1 MSRARDFADLAGSA
15 DAGGLTGRN
24 LIINGAMQ
32 VAQRGTSAATKT
44 NIAYHT
50 VDRFKIGPT
59 NMGTFTHT
67 QESDGPAGFT
77 KSVKLECTTAD
88 ASPAAADSI
97 TMQNIIEAQNL
108 QHLNKGSS
116 DAKSVTLSFY
126 VKSNKTGTY
135 TAEIFDGDNNR
146 HISKTFS
153 VSSSATWEYK
163 TITFE
168 GDTSGSLNNDNG
180 VGFYVIW
187 HLGAGSD
194 FTSGTLGTSWQAND
208 TADRVSS
215 SNVNLADTVG
225 NYFQLTGVQL
235 EVGEKATPF
244 EHESFTSQWHKC
256 QRYCTVYNIGGG
268 NVHAENFILVHHAP
282 PGKPGHVDVN
292 NRGEWQ
298 LEWPVKRA
306 SPTLTF
312 TDLTNMRWAVGNNGL
327 ENGTSAGA
335 MSVGTSPEGG
345 TVFQNVASGITQ
357 GASDVSGII
366 VSWIRQ
372 ATGNN
377 PKIVIDAEL

>member
-1 MSRARDFADLAGSA
+1 MSKAAELAALIGSQTA
-15 DAGGLTGRN
+15 LSNRN

-32 VAQRGTSAATKT
+32 VVQRATSAATKT

-67 QESDGPAGFT
+67 QESDGPTGFT
-77 KSVKLECTTAD
+77 TSVKLECTTAD

-97 TMQNIIEAQNL
+97 TIQNIIESQDL
-108 QHLNKGSS
+108 QHLSKGSS

-135 TAEIFDGDNNR
+135 TAEIFDGDNSR

-153 VSSSATWEYK
+153 VSSSGTWEYK

-168 GDTSGSLNNDNG
+168 GDTSGALNNDNG

-187 HLGAGSD
+187 HLGAGSN

-235 EVGEKATPF
+235 EVGEQATSF
-244 EHESFTSQWHKC
+244 EHRSYSDELIRC
-256 QRYCTVYNIGGG
+256 QRYYVDCGRWHVQGYGYSTGNDGTGCAVMWPTTMRTAPTITQSNGTDGGS
-268 NVHAENFILVHHAP
+268 NTEMVFNQVT
-282 PGKPGHVDVN
+282 
-292 NRGEWQ
+292 NRGC
-298 LEWPVKRA
+298 
-306 SPTLTF
+306 
-312 TDLTNMRWAVGNNGL
+312 
-327 ENGTSAGA
+327 
-335 MSVGTSPEGG
+335 SPEAV
-345 TVFQNVASGITQ
+345 TTAAQYSQYYIVDIVA
-357 GASDVSGII
+357 
-366 VSWIRQ
+366 
-372 ATGNN
+372 
-377 PKIVIDAEL
+377 DAEM

>member
-1 MSRARDFADLAGSA
+1 MALTTVRPQGMGFN
-15 DAGGLTGRN
+15 TGRRN
-24 LIINGAMQ
+24 MVINGAMQ

-50 VDRFKIGPT
+50 VDRFKIGP
-59 NMGTFTHT
+59 NSMGTFTHT

-88 ASPAAADSI
+88 ASPAANDSI
-97 TMQNIIEAQNL
+97 TIQNIIEAQDL

-135 TAEIFDGDNNR
+135 TAELFEDDNSR

-153 VSSSATWEYK
+153 VSSSGTWEYK

-168 GDTSGSLNNDNG
+168 GDTSGAMNNDNG
-180 VGFYVIW
+180 VGFYVLW
-187 HLGAGSD
+187 HLGAGSN

-235 EVGEKATPF
+235 ELGENASDF
-244 EHESFTSQWHKC
+244 EHRSFGEELGLC
-256 QRYCTVYNIGGG
+256 QRYYLRYDRSSPNNTQGNICNCSFYSGSRADGILNVPVVLRATPTMQQGGTDPKFGVCADNACTAFNSFG
-268 NVHAENFILVHHAP
+268 
-282 PGKPGHVDVN
+282 VN
-292 NRGEWQ
+292 
-298 LEWPVKRA
+298 
-306 SPTLTF
+306 TLHTQ
-312 TDLTNMRWAVGNNGL
+312 AVMINQQSVSEPQG
-327 ENGTSAGA
+327 SAGWFYLNQTD
-335 MSVGTSPEGG
+335 S
-345 TVFQNVASGITQ
+345 FVAF
-357 GASDVSGII
+357 
-366 VSWIRQ
+366 
-372 ATGNN
+372 
-377 PKIVIDAEL
+377 DAEL

>member
-1 MSRARDFADLAGSA
+1 VTFTLPDGDGDSGQTLITNGSGTLAWAAPYGN
-15 DAGGLTGRN
+15 RN

-50 VDRFKIGPT
+50 VDRFKIGPI

-88 ASPAAADSI
+88 ASPAASDSI
-97 TMQNIIEAQNL
+97 TIQNIIEAQDL
-108 QHLNKGSS
+108 QHLNKGSA

-146 HISKTFS
+146 HISKTFT
-153 VSSSATWEYK
+153 VSSSGTWEYK
-163 TITFE
+163 TITFV
-168 GDTSGSLNNDNG
+168 GDTSGALNNDNG
-180 VGFYVIW
+180 VGFYVLW

-235 EVGEKATPF
+235 EVGEQATPF
-244 EHESFTSQWHKC
+244 EHEPYGVTLQKA
-256 QRYCTVYNIGGG
+256 QRYYISVKNQTTFAPVGVGRAWSGTNGNVAYYFPCEMRSNPTVSVASLSKFDIVPAGG
-268 NVHAENFILVHHAP
+268 NPTAVQNDGGNL
-282 PGKPGHVDVN
+282 
-292 NRGEWQ
+292 Q
-298 LEWPVKRA
+298 SVKVGFVQSA
-306 SPTLTF
+306 GI
-312 TDLTNMRWAVGNNGL
+312 TNGAFYQFEFGNNTDGDL
-327 ENGTSAGA
+327 R
-335 MSVGTSPEGG
+335 
-345 TVFQNVASGITQ
+345 F
-357 GASDVSGII
+357 
-366 VSWIRQ
+366 
-372 ATGNN
+372 
-377 PKIVIDAEL
+377 DAEL

>member
-1 MSRARDFADLAGSA
+1 MALTTVRPQGMGFN
-15 DAGGLTGRN
+15 TGRRN
-24 LIINGAMQ
+24 MVINGAMQ

-50 VDRFKIGPT
+50 VDRFKIGP
-59 NMGTFTHT
+59 NSMGTFTHT

-88 ASPAAADSI
+88 ASPAANDSI
-97 TMQNIIEAQNL
+97 TIQNIIEAQDL

-135 TAEIFDGDNNR
+135 TAELFEDDNSR

-153 VSSSATWEYK
+153 VSSSGTWEYK

-168 GDTSGSLNNDNG
+168 GDTSGAMNNDNG
-180 VGFYVIW
+180 VGFYVLW
-187 HLGAGSD
+187 HLGAGSN

-235 EVGEKATPF
+235 ELGENASDF
-244 EHESFTSQWHKC
+244 EHRSFGEELGLC
-256 QRYCTVYNIGGG
+256 QRYFWRSTGG
-268 NVHAENFILVHHAP
+268 NFNA
-282 PGKPGHVDVN
+282 
-292 NRGEWQ
+292 
-298 LEWPVKRA
+298 
-306 SPTLTF
+306 
-312 TDLTNMRWAVGNNGL
+312 
-327 ENGTSAGA
+327 
-335 MSVGTSPEGG
+335 
-345 TVFQNVASGITQ
+345 VASGNNRSTTLARVFLPNPQIMRAAPT
-357 GASDVSGII
+357 VSISGTMRGSTA
-366 VSWIRQ
+366 VSYTHLTLPTIYS
-372 ATGNN
+372 
-377 PKIVIDAEL
+377 V

>member
-1 MSRARDFADLAGSA
+1 MA
-15 DAGGLTGRN
+15 LTTVRPQGMGFVTGRRN

-32 VAQRGTSAATKT
+32 VAQRGTSAAAKT

-50 VDRFKIGPT
+50 VDRFKIGPI

-77 KSVKLECTTAD
+77 KSVKLECTAAD
-88 ASPAAADSI
+88 ASPAASDSI
-97 TMQNIIEAQNL
+97 TIQNIIEAQDL

-126 VKSNKTGTY
+126 AKSNKTGTY

-153 VSSSATWEYK
+153 VSSSGTWEYK

-168 GDTSGSLNNDNG
+168 GDTSGALNNDNG
-180 VGFYVIW
+180 VGFYVLW

-194 FTSGTLGTSWQAND
+194 FTSGTLGTSWQAQD

-235 EVGEKATPF
+235 EVGTNASDF
-244 EHESFTSQWHKC
+244 EHRSYGEELAAC
-256 QRYCTVYNIGGG
+256 QRYYLISGASAGLSQNTT
-268 NVHAENFILVHHAP
+268 NVDFSIPFPQEM
-282 PGKPGHVDVN
+282 
-292 NRGEWQ
+292 
-298 LEWPVKRA
+298 RA
-306 SPTLTF
+306 DPTLGQQGVATI
-312 TDLTNMRWAVGNNGL
+312 T
-327 ENGTSAGA
+327 
-335 MSVGTSPEGG
+335 
-345 TVFQNVASGITQ
+345 NVATADFAQSSTSISSVNIDQRGAHVRLLNFSGLTT
-357 GASDVSGII
+357 A
-366 VSWIRQ
+366 
-372 ATGNN
+372 ATYLWRNFN
-377 PKIVIDAEL
+377 SNLLTFDSEL

>member
-1 MSRARDFADLAGSA
+1 MSKAAELAALIGGTSGSS
-15 DAGGLTGRN
+15 LSNRN

-50 VDRFKIGPT
+50 VDRFKIGP
-59 NMGTFTHT
+59 NSMGTFTHT

-88 ASPAAADSI
+88 ASPAANDSI
-97 TMQNIIEAQNL
+97 TIQNIIEAQDL

-135 TAEIFDGDNNR
+135 TAELFEDDNSR

-153 VSSSATWEYK
+153 VSSSGTWEYK

-168 GDTSGSLNNDNG
+168 GDTSGAMNNDNG
-180 VGFYVIW
+180 VGFYVLW
-187 HLGAGSD
+187 HLGAGSN

-235 EVGEKATPF
+235 EVGEQATPF
-244 EHESFTSQWHKC
+244 EHRSYGDELARC
-256 QRYCTVYNIGGG
+256 QRYFEKSFPQATAPANNTSLSTVQYT
-268 NVHAENFILVHHAP
+268 NVQSGYGTWHNFNFAVP
-282 PGKPGHVDVN
+282 
-292 NRGEWQ
+292 
-298 LEWPVKRA
+298 KRA
-306 SPTLTF
+306 APTMTAYNPSS
-312 TDLTNMRWAVGNNGL
+312 TTANKAVHV
-327 ENGTSAGA
+327 AD
-335 MSVGTSPEGG
+335 
-345 TVFQNVASGITQ
+345 NVAFTSTTLYAQAEYGFVSAIYGGSG
-357 GASDVSGII
+357 D
-366 VSWIRQ
+366 
-372 ATGNN
+372 ATGNKVGFN
-377 PKIVIDAEL
+377 WDADAEL